1 MAILSLQRRLA
12 EVGRIR
18 LGQQVATK
26 KGGKRPT
33 ALDTFRLTS
42 ADRARIDEA
51 AKLYGGTVTKWEA
64 PSGIPNWE
72 VVTQADKLPVVV
84 PPSAMAFSQHYEL
97 WSAGGCQRRC
107 DGVTETVMQ
116 QGGQPCLCDPDS
128 RQCDIHIRLSVML
141 RDLSGLGVWRV
152 DTTGYY
158 AALELQGAVEVIGL
172 AAGRGQMLP
181 ATLRLDQ
188 RSIKREGEGV
198 KKFAVPVLDIEIS
211 PAQLMMGTVAVN
223 PGAPTRAALTPVPD
237 SDVRP
242 ASIAEQVGAAEKIPS
257 RRRAPAIP
265 ATNIRPRTAQQAR
278 SAGAGPPP
286 ATPPETE
293 AVVDRSDEARELAA
307 QDALEQTQDPPRM
320 VTDAQLTKLGV
331 LLTNRGFD
339 RTAEGRAARLDFC
352 EAAIRQLMPDSP
364 YAGRH
369 ITTSKALTFLEA
381 HKLIQLLEDDE
392 TKNEHGCAGG
402 EPSEAPENDETG
414 TENDSGEPPD
424 NGASYP
430 ANENQGLPVP
440 GQMDLL
446 GNGK

>member
-18 LGQQVATK
+18 LGKQVETK
-26 KGGKRPT
+26 RGGKRPA

-107 DGVTETVMQ
+107 DGV
-116 QGGQPCLCDPDS
+116 
-128 RQCDIHIRLSVML
+128 
-141 RDLSGLGVWRV
+141 
-152 DTTGYY
+152 
-158 AALELQGAVEVIGL
+158 
-172 AAGRGQMLP
+172 
-181 ATLRLDQ
+181 
-188 RSIKREGEGV
+188 

-237 SDVRP
+237 GDVRP

-257 RRRAPAIP
+257 RRRATAIP

-320 VTDAQLTKLGV
+320 VTDGQLTKLGV

-381 HKLIQLLEDDE
+381 HKLINLLEDDE
-392 TKNEHGCAGG
+392 TKNEPGSASG
-402 EPSEAPENDETG
+402 EPSEAPENDETS
-414 TENDSGEPPD
+414 TETDSGEPPE
-424 NGASYP
+424 NGDSYP
-430 ANENQGLPVP
+430 PNENQGLPVP
-440 GQMDLL
+440 GQMNLL

>member
-18 LGQQVATK
+18 LGKQVETK
-26 KGGKRPT
+26 RGGKRPA

-107 DGVTETVMQ
+107 DGVTETLSE
-116 QGGQPCLCDPDS
+116 QPCLCDPDS
-128 RQCDIHIRLSVML
+128 RTCDIHTRLSVML

-152 DTTGYY
+152 DTSGYY
-158 AALELQGAVEVIGL
+158 AAVELQGAVEVIGL

-257 RRRAPAIP
+257 RRRATAIP

-278 SAGAGPPP
+278 TAGAAAPP
-286 ATPPETE
+286 ATPPEAE
-293 AVVDRSDEARELAA
+293 GFVDRSDEARELAA

-320 VTDAQLTKLGV
+320 VTDGQLTKLGV

-339 RTAEGRAARLDFC
+339 RSAEGRAARLDFC

-381 HKLIQLLEDDE
+381 HKLINLLEDDE
-392 TKNEHGCAGG
+392 TKSEHESGVSDSVEGDETAS
-402 EPSEAPENDETG
+402 ELDASEAGENG
-414 TENDSGEPPD
+414 DSC
-424 NGASYP
+424 P

-440 GQMDLL
+440 GQMHLL

>member
-1 MAILSLQRRLA
+1 MAILALQRRLA

-18 LGQQVATK
+18 LGKQVETR
-26 KGGKRPT
+26 GGKKRPA

-107 DGVTETVMQ
+107 DGVTETLSEQAGV
-116 QGGQPCLCDPDS
+116 PCLCDPDS
-128 RQCDIHIRLSVML
+128 RQCDIHTRLSVML
-141 RDLSGLGVWRV
+141 RDLTGLGVWRV

-198 KKFAVPVLDIEIS
+198 KKFAVPVLDVDIS

-223 PGAPTRAALTPVPD
+223 PGASTRAALTPVPEG
-237 SDVRP
+237 DVRP

-257 RRRAPAIP
+257 RRRATAIP

-278 SAGAGPPP
+278 TAGVTSPP
-286 ATPPETE
+286 ATTRE
-293 AVVDRSDEARELAA
+293 AQGSVDRSDEARELAA
-307 QDALEQTQDPPRM
+307 QDALEQTQDQPRM
-320 VTDAQLTKLGV
+320 VTDGQLTKLGV

-339 RTAEGRAARLDFC
+339 RSAEGRAARLDFC

-369 ITTSKALTFLEA
+369 ITTSKALTFIEA
-381 HKLIQLLEDDE
+381 HKLIELLEDDE
-392 TKNEHGCAGG
+392 TKG
-402 EPSEAPENDETG
+402 EQESAASNPVEDDDSGDSPEN
-414 TENDSGEPPD
+414 GEACPSSED
-424 NGASYP
+424 
-430 ANENQGLPVP
+430 QGLPVP
-440 GQMDLL
+440 DQLNLL